1 MQITIKDDEVVTVM
15 RALYFYHDIY
25 TNQDPDYTDDDV
37 LRSIIAVRNRLSKE
51 VKQRAFL
58 DGQT

>member
-1 MQITIKDDEVVTVM
+1 MITIKDDEVITIM
-15 RALYFYHDIY
+15 RALYFYHDLY
-25 TNQDPDYTDDDV
+25 TNQEPEYTDDDV

-51 VKQRAFL
+51 VKQRGFL